1 MSRSSTTFT
10 GDVAIV
16 GTMADQTGAGSA
28 KTLLQIGEV
37 AEQVGLSLR
46 TVRYY
51 EEVGLVTPSARSE
64 GGFRLYSDE
73 DVSRLTLVKRMKA
86 LGLTLEEMGELVK
99 LIEDGS
105 RADALAEPDLR
116 RVVEGLK
123 EYAARGDTAIERF
136 DRDLTQ
142 ARQLRVRIG
151 QQLGRCELLLEQRGN
166 S

>member
-1 MSRSSTTFT
+1 MT
-10 GDVAIV
+10 
-16 GTMADQTGAGSA
+16 DQPGEGSVKA
-28 KTLLQIGEV
+28 LLQIGEV

-51 EEVGLVTPSARSE
+51 EEVGLVSPSARSE

-73 DVSRLTLVKRMKA
+73 DVSKLALVKRMKP
-86 LGLTLEEMGELVK
+86 LGLTLEEMGELVR

-105 RADALAEPDLR
+105 QADALAEADLR
-116 RVVEGLK
+116 RVVEGLR
-123 EYAARGDTAIERF
+123 EYATRGDIAIERF

-151 QQLGRCELLLEQRGN
+151 EQLGRCEMLLEQREN
-166 S
+166 P

>member
-1 MSRSSTTFT
+1 MT
-10 GDVAIV
+10 DHP
-16 GTMADQTGAGSA
+16 SA
-28 KTLLQIGEV
+28 RPAKPLFQIGEV

-51 EEVGLVTPSARSE
+51 EEVGLVSPSARSE

-73 DVSRLTLVKRMKA
+73 DISRLALVKRMKP
-86 LGLTLEEMGELVK
+86 LGLTLEEMRELVT

-105 RADALAEPDLR
+105 RADDLAEPDLR
-116 RVVEGLK
+116 RVVEGLR
-123 EYAARGDTAIERF
+123 EYATRGDTAIERF

-151 QQLGRCELLLEQRGN
+151 EQLGRCEILLEQRGN
-166 S
+166 A